1 MNSATK
7 PNVRDSLASLHE
19 MLRTGQSARAE
30 PIARQLQLAYPHRGD
45 VNHMMALILSNL
57 GRPEQAEPYHARAV
71 STDGRNTSYLLNY
84 GLCLLRMGRVSEAAK
99 HYERAAALEP
109 SNPIVTWR
117 IGSFHFELGQGE
129 KALEFYERALATA
142 PHGARPAIHVELVDC
157 LLSLG
162 RSEEAEVE
170 IRKQLDVTP
179 FRSRYVE
186 LLSNVGKPGVD
197 APVFAMVEEILQR
210 PKLHPQERSRLLLR
224 KAIMLDN
231 SKRYDEAFETTLT
244 AKKLLSPRPPR
255 ADFGGASDGR
265 IDYYNRERIARFA
278 EAYGDP
284 TKRHIFVVGLPRSG
298 TTLTAQIISA
308 HSKAGSVGEL
318 ETITYIVKTLRGDG
332 PVAQIESGMT
342 MRGAAGVRHFT
353 DLYTDSARYLVP
365 DRERLVDKMPDNFR
379 FCAEIAFLF
388 PNAQIVHC
396 RRHPADTFISA
407 FQNEMNEIHSYSYS
421 PETYAAHYSSYA
433 RLMRHWKSVLP
444 GRIMDLDYE
453 RLTAEPRQVVGDLLA
468 FLGLDW
474 EENCLHPERNTSTV
488 RTFSRIQVR
497 SAINASSVGRWKN
510 YERHLKPILDV
521 YQVLQ
526 A

>member
-1 MNSATK
+1 
-7 PNVRDSLASLHE
+7 

-71 STDGRNTSYLLNY
+71 SADGRNTSYLLNY

-129 KALEFYERALATA
+129 KALELYRKALAAA
-142 PHGARPAIHVELVDC
+142 PQGARPAIHVEMVDC

-162 RSEEAEVE
+162 RSEEAEDE
-170 IRKQLDVTP
+170 IRKQIDVTP
-179 FRSRYVE
+179 FRSRYVA
-186 LLSNVGKPGVD
+186 LLSSIGKPGTD
-197 APVFAMVEEILQR
+197 SPVFAMVEDILKQ
-210 PKLHPQERSRLLLR
+210 PKLHPQERSALLLR
-224 KAIMLDN
+224 KAVMLDN
-231 SKRYDEAFETTLT
+231 SKRYEEAFETTL
-244 AKKLLSPRPPR
+244 ASKRLLSPAPPM
-255 ADFGGASDGR
+255 ADFAGATDGR
-265 IDYYNRERIARFA
+265 IDYYSQERIARFA
-278 EAYGDP
+278 QAYGDP

-298 TTLTAQIISA
+298 TTLTAQILSA
-308 HSKAGSVGEL
+308 HSKVGSVGEP

-332 PVAQIESGMT
+332 PVAQVENGLVT
-342 MRGAAGVRHFT
+342 RGASGVRQLT
-353 DLYTDSARYLVP
+353 EVYNDSARYLAP
-365 DRERLVDKMPDNFR
+365 ECERLLDKMPDNFR
-379 FCAEIAFLF
+379 YCAEIAFLF

-396 RRHPADTFISA
+396 RRHPGDTFVSA
-407 FQNEMNEIHSYSYS
+407 FQNEMNALHSYSYS
-421 PETYAAHYSSYA
+421 PETYASHYASYA

-444 GRIMDLDYE
+444 GRIFDVDYE

-468 FLGLDW
+468 FLNLEW
-474 EENCLHPERNTSTV
+474 EESCLHPEQNASMV
-488 RTFSRIQVR
+488 RTPSRLQVR
-497 SAINASSVGRWKN
+497 SEINSSSVGRWKN
-510 YERHLKPILDV
+510 YERHLKPILDAYV
-521 YQVLQ
+521 TVQ

>member
-1 MNSATK
+1 MPAAK

-71 STDGRNTSYLLNY
+71 SADGRNTSYLLNY

-109 SNPIVTWR
+109 GNPIVTWR

-129 KALEFYERALATA
+129 KALELYQKAYAAA
-142 PHGARPAIHVELVDC
+142 PQGARPAIHLEIVDC

-162 RSEEAEVE
+162 RSEEAEDE
-170 IRKQLDVTP
+170 IRKQIDVSP
-179 FRSRYVE
+179 FRSRYVA
-186 LLSNVGKPGVD
+186 LLASVGKPGAD
-197 APVFAMVEEILQR
+197 SPVFAMVEEILRQ
-210 PKLHPQERSRLLLR
+210 PKLHPHERSALLLR
-224 KAIMLDN
+224 KAVMLDN
-231 SKRYDEAFETTLT
+231 SKRYDESFETTL
-244 AKKLLSPRPPR
+244 ASKRLLSPAPPK
-255 ADFGGASDGR
+255 ADFGAAVDGR
-265 IDYYNRERIARFA
+265 VDYYNQERIARFA
-278 EAYGDP
+278 QAYGDP

-308 HSKAGSVGEL
+308 HNKVGSVGEL

-332 PVAQIESGMT
+332 PVAQVENGLF
-342 MRGAAGVRHFT
+342 MRGASGIRQLT
-353 DLYTDSARYLVP
+353 ELYNASARYLAP
-365 DRERLVDKMPDNFR
+365 DRERMLDKMPDNFLY
-379 FCAEIAFLF
+379 CAEIAFLF

-396 RRHPADTFISA
+396 RRHPADTFVSA

-421 PETYAAHYSSYA
+421 PEAYAVRYAGYA
-433 RLMRHWKSVLP
+433 RLMRHWKRVLP
-444 GRIMDLDYE
+444 GRIFDVDYE

-468 FLGLDW
+468 FLNLEWD
-474 EENCLHPERNTSTV
+474 ENCLHPDQNASTV
-488 RTFSRIQVR
+488 RTFSRLQVR
-497 SAINASSVGRWKN
+497 SAINTKSVGRWKN
-510 YERHLKPILDV
+510 YERHLKPILDA
-521 YQVLQ
+521 YGKGQ